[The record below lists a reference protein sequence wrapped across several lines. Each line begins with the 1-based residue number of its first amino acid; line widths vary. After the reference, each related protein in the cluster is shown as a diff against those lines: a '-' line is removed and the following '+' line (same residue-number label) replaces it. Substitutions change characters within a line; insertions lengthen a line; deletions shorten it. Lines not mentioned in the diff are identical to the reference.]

1 MKNPITLQQVK
12 DAHNLVAATITT
24 IFNNEKCFI
33 DEVLKGN
40 GWSSDV
46 CTIERCHAALRYRI
60 TLKHDDGREKDLYI
74 TLDSVY
80 DWLNSLEIL
89 GE

>member
-1 MKNPITLQQVK
+1 MKPLFSLQQVK
-12 DAHNLVAATITT
+12 EAHDLVSATITT
-24 IFNNEKCFI
+24 IYNNEKSFI
-33 DEVLKGN
+33 DTCLKGN

-46 CTIERCHAALRYRI
+46 CTINRCHAALRYRI

-74 TLDSVY
+74 DTNTVY
-80 DWLNSLEIL
+80 DWLDRLEIL